1 MAEGQNEFQGREN
14 PTNNV
19 INFEAARE
27 KRLWRKSRGYK
38 EQPKHIKIITAFL
51 NRYSFEQTP
60 DIDGTPTRF
69 EQAQTE
75 RPAPSI
81 GTNSE
86 HLLNE
91 PKNNDIALASIR
103 AKLRL
108 AQKEQFGDSR
118 KWHELAKTNG
128 WGTNPDSP
136 DDAYYVER
144 IVENAQRLGLNPHT
158 LTPEERKDLTT
169 HGHYIIDR
177 AKMLGLNPHTL
188 TPEERHDL
196 RRMGRILN
204 PEERKDH
211 AEAEAKY
218 RVRPLTRDEMER
230 WLQQYR
236 GQRGNDAPPR
246 TPGEVIERI
255 LEMIGKGIK
264 AITPPFKEKL

>member
-19 INFEAARE
+19 INFEAERD

-38 EQPKHIKIITAFL
+38 EPPKHIKIITAFL
-51 NRYSFEQTP
+51 NRYTP
-60 DIDGTPTRF
+60 EPPPIDKAPFHIDEAQREKTAPTVTN
-69 EQAQTE
+69 TE
-75 RPAPSI
+75 HSPH
-81 GTNSE
+81 E
-86 HLLNE
+86 L
-91 PKNNDIALASIR
+91 KNNDIALASIR
-103 AKLRL
+103 RKLRL

-118 KWHELAKTNG
+118 KWHEIAKTNG

-158 LTPEERKDLTT
+158 LTPEERKDLTA

-188 TPEERHDL
+188 TPEERKDL
-196 RRMGRILN
+196 RRMGRILT

-264 AITPPFKEKL
+264 AIAQFIAVCSS